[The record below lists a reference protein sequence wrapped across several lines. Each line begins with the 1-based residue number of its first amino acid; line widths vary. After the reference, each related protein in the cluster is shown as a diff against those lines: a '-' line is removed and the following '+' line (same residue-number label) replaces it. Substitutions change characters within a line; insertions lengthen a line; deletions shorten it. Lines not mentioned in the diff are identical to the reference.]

1 MRTTLFAS
9 AALMG
14 LAFALPAVAQQSMDH
29 TTPDYYLTQAL
40 GAVQQHD
47 GTTALSDIAQA
58 ENLLLEPPTPY
69 EYRAARRLPGE
80 PRVIREFGDARV
92 AVQEGNW
99 SQAEYF
105 INTAM
110 SHPSAALPSSTAGT
124 VLAPAGG

>member
-1 MRTTLFAS
+1 MRKTLFAS

-14 LAFALPAVAQQSMDH
+14 LALALPAAAQPNTAENS
-29 TTPDYYLTQAL
+29 PDYFLSQAL

-47 GTTALSDIAQA
+47 RTAALSAISQA

-80 PRVIREFGDARV
+80 PRVIRQFGDARD
-92 AVQEGNW
+92 AVLEGNW
-99 SQAEYF
+99 TQAEYF

-110 SHPSAALPSSTAGT
+110 AHPSAALPSSTAGT
-124 VLAPAGG
+124 VLAHSGG